1 MKVNLIAWFYVF
13 YCCGLFCLIQPE
25 RFKLVLKTKPVVL
38 STEDTA
44 VYFYSPST
52 AFRHA
57 RWFLFHID
65 KDDNIQVCDGVIVS
79 SKVSIYPQWRWNPTN
94 LRSFGG
100 CINTPFFALQN
111 VIIFQKYFWHW
122 YFLKESFKSQLSAYF
137 YSPHRAN

>member
-1 MKVNLIAWFYVF
+1 M
-13 YCCGLFCLIQPE
+13 
-25 RFKLVLKTKPVVL
+25 VLRILLLWIVL
-38 STEDTA
+38 SDTTWKVQNRFEDQTSSSTA
-44 VYFYSPST
+44 VYFYSHST

-65 KDDNIQVCDGVIVS
+65 KDDNIQVCDGVIMS

-100 CINTPFFALQN
+100 CIDTPFFALQN

-122 YFLKESFKSQLSAYF
+122 YILKKFQKSIVCLFLFTTSYQLI
-137 YSPHRAN
+137 NV